1 MSCCR
6 RQYAGTRPWSLNN
19 AYERG
24 TRCRRRAIA
33 PPRGRRQLGIR
44 AGACPVAAA
53 NPSALAPCPSITI
66 HTSYVYHTHVLQML
80 CQCTRSPSTMTGNT
94 SRCMSCSRRQCACTC
109 PSCLNTRT
117 FLPYSDRHM
126 LQTRCQCTSHQLTMI
141 GSACRGMSCCRRRCA
156 GTYPSPLNSDTY
168 VPRGEIY
175 VLPPVCQRTSEQTTT
190 I

>member
-66 HTSYVYHTHVLQML
+66 HTSYVYHTHVLQIL
-80 CQCTRSPSTMTGNT
+80 CQCTRPPPTMTGNT
-94 SRCMSCSRRQCACTC
+94 CRCMSCCQRQCACTC
-109 PSCLNTRT
+109 PSSLNKTT
-117 FLPYSDRHM
+117 FLPY
-126 LQTRCQCTSHQLTMI
+126 
-141 GSACRGMSCCRRRCA
+141 
-156 GTYPSPLNSDTY
+156 NDTY
-168 VPRGEIY
+168 VASTVPMHQ
-175 VLPPVCQRTSEQTTT
+175 PPVDDDWECLPGHVLLPAPMRLYLPLALQ
-190 I
+190 